1 MSNELTGRNVGKPVA
16 YTIKVPLMTASNL
29 IPPMTVAS
37 RWNLF
42 AAQAR

>member
-1 MSNELTGRNVGKPVA
+1 MSNELTGRNEEKPVA

-29 IPPMTVAS
+29 ILLMTVVS